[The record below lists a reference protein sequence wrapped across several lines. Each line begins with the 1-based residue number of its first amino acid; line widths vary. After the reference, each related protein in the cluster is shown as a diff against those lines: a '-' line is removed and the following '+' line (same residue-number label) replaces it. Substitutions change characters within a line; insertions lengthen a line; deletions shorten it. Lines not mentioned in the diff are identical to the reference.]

1 MGIWE
6 DGETFHG
13 GGDYSGGISSQ
24 GQATW
29 TVTASGRGPG
39 VIKDA
44 KGRVIAVLGL
54 GQTAWISN
62 GAANW
67 YPPIAQNAVLVPTE
81 EVPVEKIRCPDCGV
95 EDIALSKD
103 AYKEHTYT
111 TLDCGCRFSEPRL
124 LRALKRHV
132 L

>member
-1 MGIWE
+1 MRDGKGIRLITL
-6 DGETFHG
+6 DHRV
-13 GGDYSGGISSQ
+13 I
-24 GQATW
+24 
-29 TVTASGRGPG
+29 G
-39 VIKDA
+39 VI
-44 KGRVIAVLGL
+44 GG
-54 GQTAWISN
+54 TAPWYIDMQGHIHSS
-62 GAANW
+62 GTTTGANW
-67 YPPIAQNAVLVPTE
+67 YPPGYPTAQNAVLVPTE

>member
-1 MGIWE
+1 MGLMG
-6 DGETFHG
+6 DGKGIREAVKMTGDEMIAAGFNLRYYYDDQGHIKAWQWTAP
-13 GGDYSGGISSQ
+13 GDYSGNMEFLGNK
-24 GQATW
+24 W
-29 TVTASGRGPG
+29 TT
-39 VIKDA
+39 
-44 KGRVIAVLGL
+44 
-54 GQTAWISN
+54 
-62 GAANW
+62 NW